1 MPAIDIGG
9 NVYRTLSD
17 PIYLGDGRQVKEV
30 WIRPTDTGT
39 PVKVYPEDAY
49 KYHYVYEVTGSV
61 SQTINKTLWSF
72 STIGMSSDYP
82 SKTRLMNRPSNF
94 PAVIGKSW
102 RHRVT
107 IDTNSET
114 RRPQYDA
121 TSSNTVLYLNQL
133 GNTKDTVITV
143 EGDYTFNHTL
153 PLYDFSAAAAGYT
166 EAYPDTQYD
175 YVTFDAVLDGSSAN
189 SFARMYNNTYHY
201 KQVRTIDSNSDR
213 VDVVEPV
220 TSLVDVGPIRQS
232 TSSAYNYDLACNAYR
247 AWHNTVKNNTGYNEN
262 QYANQNLDY
271 SVTFGALGV
280 YDKFD
285 ASPDTIFCFNQLGV
299 RASVTYTN
307 AGTYEIGVWP
317 SAAYYPFQ
325 GRRFET
331 GLQKIDVWYNSTRSY
346 TNFNPDGTIIE

>member
-9 NVYRTLSD
+9 KTYRTLAD
-17 PIYLGDGRQVKEV
+17 PIYLEDGRQVKEV
-30 WIRPTDTGT
+30 WIRPNDTGT

-61 SQTINKTLWSF
+61 SATNNKTVWSF
-72 STIGMSSDYP
+72 STIGMNSDYP
-82 SKTRLMNRPSNF
+82 SQKRAMNSPQNF
-94 PAVIGKSW
+94 PVVIGQSW

-114 RRPQYDA
+114 RRPQYDD

-133 GNTKDTVITV
+133 DNTRDTVITV

-153 PLYDFSAAAAGYT
+153 PLYDFSAYANGYT
-166 EAYPDTQYD
+166 EAYPDRDD
-175 YVTFDAVLDGSSAN
+175 YVPFDAVLDGSSAN
-189 SFARMYNNTYHY
+189 SFARMYNNTYQY
-201 KQVRTIDSNSDR
+201 KQSRTIDSNSDR

-232 TSSAYNYDLACNAYR
+232 TSSDYNHDLACNAYR
-247 AWHNTVKNNTGYNEN
+247 AWYNAVMHRVGYSPN
-262 QYANQNLDY
+262 QYANQDLDY
-271 SVTFGALGV
+271 SVTFGALGA
-280 YDKFD
+280 YDQFA
-285 ASPDTIFCFNQLGV
+285 ASPSTIFCFNQLGV
-299 RASVTYTN
+299 KANVTYRN

-317 SAAYYPFQ
+317 SAAYYPYL
-325 GRRFET
+325 RVET
-331 GLQKIDVWYNSTRSY
+331 GLEKISVWYNSTRSY